1 MTAFDFAD
9 GMCILNRS
17 QDILCSH
24 RCRRSRRLVLFFKRE
39 GSDGLME
46 IERAKQS
53 FNTFFEDVFSARNI
67 IETSLRFWKFI
78 LLLAVLGAV
87 GATLLTM
94 FVIRPSYTAQAT
106 LFAWRVDDAP

>member
-1 MTAFDFAD
+1 
-9 GMCILNRS
+9 
-17 QDILCSH
+17 
-24 RCRRSRRLVLFFKRE
+24 
-39 GSDGLME
+39 ME

-78 LLLAVLGAV
+78 LLLAVIGAV

-94 FVIRPSYTAQAT
+94 FVIRPSYTARQRF
-106 LFAWRVDDAP
+106 LRGAWMMQTKIPVSIPVIPIRT